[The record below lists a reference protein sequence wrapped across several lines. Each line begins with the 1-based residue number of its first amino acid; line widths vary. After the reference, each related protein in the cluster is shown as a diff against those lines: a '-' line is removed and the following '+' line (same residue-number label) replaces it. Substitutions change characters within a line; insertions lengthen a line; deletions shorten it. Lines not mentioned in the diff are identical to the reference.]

1 MRTVFFGASALGH
14 RCCRALLESGAD
26 VVGIVTMPEEFSI
39 SYSRRP
45 IRNVTY
51 RDFGDLA
58 LEFHL
63 PLLKVQRGLD
73 DATLATIASWGPDF
87 GLAIGWYYMI
97 QASARKLFPLG
108 VAGIHASLLPRYRG
122 GAPLVWAV
130 INGEQTAGV
139 TLFYLDDGVDTGDVI
154 AEEAFSIADEDTIA
168 TLLEK
173 ATNASIRLVCEQL
186 PALAAGGAAR
196 ITQDDSAAT
205 TYAQR
210 SPEDGLIDWTWPSER
225 IRNFIRAQTRPY
237 PGAFTRIA
245 GKRVVIWDADV
256 FDDGND

>member
-1 MRTVFFGASALGH
+1 
-14 RCCRALLESGAD
+14 
-26 VVGIVTMPEEFSI
+26 MPEEFSI
-39 SYSRRP
+39 SYSGRP

-51 RDFGDLA
+51 QDFGDLA
-58 LEFHL
+58 KEFHV
-63 PLLKVQRGLD
+63 PLLEIERGLD
-73 DATLATIASWGPDF
+73 DAALATIASWEPDF

-97 QASARKLFPLG
+97 QASARELFPRG

-122 GAPLVWAV
+122 GAPLVWAI

-154 AEEAFSIADEDTIA
+154 AQEAFSIEDEDTIA

-173 ATNASIRLVCEQL
+173 ATDASVRLVCAQL
-186 PALAAGGAAR
+186 PALAAGDAAR
-196 ITQDDSAAT
+196 IRQDDSAAT
-205 TYAQR
+205 TFPQR
-210 SPEDGLIDWTWPSER
+210 SPEDGLIDWSWPSER

-237 PGAFTRIA
+237 PGAFTQVD

-256 FDDGND
+256 FEAND